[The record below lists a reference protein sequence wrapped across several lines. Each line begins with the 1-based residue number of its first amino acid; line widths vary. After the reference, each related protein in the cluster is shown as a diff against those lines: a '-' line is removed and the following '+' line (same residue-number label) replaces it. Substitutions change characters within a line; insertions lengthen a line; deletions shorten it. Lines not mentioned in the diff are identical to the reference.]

1 MNKNW
6 AGIVFGVPLI
16 LDGTCM
22 LVTGQ
27 GGQYWDFPVPAR
39 AGWVFLSVGIIAIG
53 LSISGLR
60 RPARKEPLYSDQEV
74 ERTKAALD
82 RMYLQERGTL
92 PKEEPPKEEAP
103 HSKKVAMVCYWLGI
117 VLGVVFIA
125 YGMRVLSTNTRG
137 NYWSSF
143 PPSRAGAGL
152 ALLGIFII
160 AASIRELWLG
170 RKKKPLSSR
179 QKAERAKAA
188 LASVPLPKHHSPLTE
203 KTHEEAPEATSKATP
218 KDEAARREDSS
229 R

>member
-74 ERTKAALD
+74 ERAKAALD
-82 RMYLQERGTL
+82 RMYLQEHGTL
-92 PKEEPPKEEAP
+92 PKKEPPKEEAP

-170 RKKKPLSSR
+170 RRKKPLSSR

-188 LASVPLPKHHSPLTE
+188 LASVPLPKHHSPPTE
-203 KTHEEAPEATSKATP
+203 KTPEATPKEKAP
-218 KDEAARREDSS
+218 RREDSS
-229 R
+229 RQGL